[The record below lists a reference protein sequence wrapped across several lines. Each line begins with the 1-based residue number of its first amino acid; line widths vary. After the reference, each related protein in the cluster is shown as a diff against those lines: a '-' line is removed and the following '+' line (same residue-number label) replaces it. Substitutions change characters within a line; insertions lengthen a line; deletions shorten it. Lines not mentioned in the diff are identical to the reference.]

1 MIDYETVW
9 KLLDASLTSRQ
20 TMWQNYQTVYG
31 VTFLRRAEES
41 LTVTWRELW
50 KHSITAECSQ
60 KGRRRRWRTVRQRT
74 LCKLSA
80 GSTPENEER
89 CGTGRYR
96 AVPSKRGHQ
105 KALQICVSFESCDAQ
120 NSQESDRMTAGEW
133 GEGIRVENIN
143 YSIIMCDA
151 QWEKEGSR
159 RRRGRGGGRARVC
172 LRQWENFVWQ
182 QWLIC
187 GKNIPQRVTEKLW
200 TPDTSRHWG
209 TERGRTIK
217 KKRQKN
223 SKQRKI
229 LFVCHRII

>member
-1 MIDYETVW
+1 MQV
-9 KLLDASLTSRQ
+9 LH
-20 TMWQNYQTVYG
+20 
-31 VTFLRRAEES
+31 EE
-41 LTVTWRELW
+41 R
-50 KHSITAECSQ
+50 
-60 KGRRRRWRTVRQRT
+60 RT
-74 LCKLSA
+74 L
-80 GSTPENEER
+80 
-89 CGTGRYR
+89 RYR

-120 NSQESDRMTAGEW
+120 NSQESDRMTAGDS

-159 RRRGRGGGRARVC
+159 RGRARVC

-209 TERGRTIK
+209 TEKG
-217 KKRQKN
+217 KN
-223 SKQRKI
+223 VEEEEANEAEEFKAKENSFRLSSYNLILNVLIDWPENGTRSKP
-229 LFVCHRII
+229 

>member
-1 MIDYETVW
+1 M
-9 KLLDASLTSRQ
+9 Q
-20 TMWQNYQTVYG
+20 TKCRFYT
-31 VTFLRRAEES
+31 
-41 LTVTWRELW
+41 RE
-50 KHSITAECSQ
+50 
-60 KGRRRRWRTVRQRT
+60 RRT
-74 LCKLSA
+74 L
-80 GSTPENEER
+80 
-89 CGTGRYR
+89 RYR

-151 QWEKEGSR
+151 QWEKEG
-159 RRRGRGGGRARVC
+159 RRRGREGRGGRARVC

-200 TPDTSRHWG
+200 TPDTSRHCG
-209 TERGRTIK
+209 TERGRTLK
-217 KKRQKN
+217 KKKQTKQKN